1 MESDNKRLKREFKE
15 NPRPGGVF
23 LIRNTV
29 NGKVLVGTGLDIT
42 GIINRYKFQLTKGS
56 HHNKKLQ
63 AEWNEF
69 GGEKFDF
76 EIVDQLSSREGSAS
90 DQRAGLKLLE
100 DLWLEKLQPFD
111 ERGYNERKQS
121 MEEKLRRIAANRMK
135 GL

>member
-1 MESDNKRLKREFKE
+1 MEKDNKQLKKE
-15 NPRPGGVF
+15 YKDNPRPSGVF

-29 NGKVLVGTGLDIT
+29 NGKVFVGTGLDIN
-42 GIINRYKFQLTKGS
+42 GIVNRHRFDLTKGS

-76 EIVDQLSSREGSAS
+76 EIVDQISSPEGSAS
-90 DQRAGLKLLE
+90 DPRADLKLLE
-100 DLWLEKLQPFD
+100 ELWFEKLQPFD

-121 MEEKLRRIAANRMK
+121 REEKLRRIAANRR
-135 GL
+135 GEF

>member
-1 MESDNKRLKREFKE
+1 MKRDNKQLKRDFKE
-15 NPRPGGVF
+15 NPRPSGVF

-29 NGKVLVGTGLDIT
+29 NGKVFVGTGLDIT
-42 GIINRYKFQLTKGS
+42 GIINRYRFDLTKGS

-76 EIVDQLSSREGSAS
+76 EIVDQISPPEGDAP
-90 DQRAGLKLLE
+90 DPRADLKVLE
-100 DLWLEKLQPFD
+100 ELWLEKLQPFD

-121 MEEKLRRIAANRMK
+121 REEKLRRIAANRT
-135 GL
+135 GGF